1 MDILIGCE
9 ESQTV
14 CKAFRERGHDAY
26 SCDITESSGGHP
38 EWHLQENIFDVLFS
52 KDWDMLIG
60 FPPCTDLAVSGSR
73 HFKRKIA
80 DGSQEKSIN
89 FFLALATCEVKHI
102 AIENPIGVMSSKF
115 RKPDQIVQPYM
126 FGDAYKKSTCLWLK
140 NLPPLKPT
148 NIVEPVFIEYNSK
161 KSKTGKSK
169 YSYMGQTPT
178 SGGNEVAR
186 RLRSKTPDGL
196 AKAMAEQWG

>member
-1 MDILIGCE
+1 M
-9 ESQTV
+9 
-14 CKAFRERGHDAY
+14 
-26 SCDITESSGGHP
+26 
-38 EWHLQENIFDVLFS
+38 
-52 KDWDMLIG
+52 
-60 FPPCTDLAVSGSR
+60 
-73 HFKRKIA
+73 
-80 DGSQEKSIN
+80 
-89 FFLALATCEVKHI
+89 ALATCEVKHI
-102 AIENPIGVMSSKF
+102 AIENPIGIMSSKF

-169 YSYMGQTPT
+169 YSYMGQTST